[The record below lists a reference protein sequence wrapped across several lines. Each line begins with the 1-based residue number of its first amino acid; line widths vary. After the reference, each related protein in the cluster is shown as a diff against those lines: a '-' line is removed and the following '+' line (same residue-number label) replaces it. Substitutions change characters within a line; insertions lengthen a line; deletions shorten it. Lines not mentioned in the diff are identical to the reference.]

1 MFKGIS
7 ILHQVE
13 QLPDAEVLCYASYAL
28 LTSPSQMA
36 APGGDTGAG
45 VYGIFERG
53 QAGVGHSGKT
63 LRLDLAGVCW
73 LKDFHRTHR
82 DKRENGSIT
91 FSQMCMYYRLVVS

>member
-1 MFKGIS
+1 MQRCTAMPCTA
-7 ILHQVE
+7 HQP
-13 QLPDAEVLCYASYAL
+13 QK
-28 LTSPSQMA
+28 QMA

-73 LKDFHRTHR
+73 LKDFH
-82 DKRENGSIT
+82 
-91 FSQMCMYYRLVVS
+91 

>member
-1 MFKGIS
+1 MPCTA
-7 ILHQVE
+7 HQP
-13 QLPDAEVLCYASYAL
+13 QK
-28 LTSPSQMA
+28 QMA

-73 LKDFHRTHR
+73 LKDFH
-82 DKRENGSIT
+82 
-91 FSQMCMYYRLVVS
+91 